1 MRQKVW
7 WIMKYIVE
15 ERSNGSVEINDADD
29 NNQPVL
35 VMAYYP
41 DNRQLAAAKK
51 IAELMNKDAE
61 Q

>member
-1 MRQKVW
+1 
-7 WIMKYIVE
+7 MKYVVK

-29 NNQPVL
+29 NGRPVL

-41 DNRQLAAAKK
+41 DGRHITAAKK
-51 IAELMNKDAE
+51 IAELMNKNTA